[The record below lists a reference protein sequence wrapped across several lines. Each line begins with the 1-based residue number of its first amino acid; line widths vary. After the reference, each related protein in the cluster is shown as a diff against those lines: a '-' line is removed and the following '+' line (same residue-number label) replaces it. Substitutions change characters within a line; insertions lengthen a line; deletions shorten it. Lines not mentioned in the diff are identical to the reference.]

1 MSTHDNAPGPLA
13 ATFNSAGTALEI
25 TGLTVDDP
33 DVITEAR
40 RWTTGERGRA
50 VDDVEALHGADLTR
64 YVTVAIE
71 LGARAIAAT
80 GQTQEAQELS
90 RLIHDVGERAAGAS
104 DTAAKA
110 TARAAKE
117 ATETIAKAADAARQ
131 AVADAEAARRMQFT
145 EAVTKASTE
154 LNDLVTRMV
163 GGENPE
169 LLERLRPVLAAFGAD
184 LDAKVTRQTGELLEK
199 AARQFD
205 PSDPT
210 SPMAKHA
217 AALKEQYEGLT
228 KSFTDNLAA
237 VSTKLDALEKAV
249 AVEQATG
256 HLAQVTP
263 LKGGTFE
270 QSVHHA
276 MAQIAAGLADEYTET
291 GDRAG
296 ALPRN
301 KKGDGVLH
309 VDGGAARVV
318 VETTDSAR
326 RHWGAYL
333 EEAERNRDA
342 AAALGVVR
350 TPEQND
356 GHVIRLIGARRFVV
370 AFNPET
376 DDADLLRTVV
386 QLLRTAAL
394 AATRST
400 GDQEIDTANEKVA
413 SAVARLGTL
422 DTIKA
427 TAGQIGKKAADV
439 ERGCDKIQTEIRRDL
454 EAALTALAGAQDA
467 QQATIT
473 ALPGTGVA

>member
-1 MSTHDNAPGPLA
+1 MSIHEHPA
-13 ATFNSAGTALEI
+13 ATFGPTGDAIEI
-25 TGLTVDDP
+25 TRLVIDDP

-40 RWTTGERGRA
+40 RWTSGERGPA
-50 VDDVEALHGADLTR
+50 VDDVEALRGADMTR
-64 YVTVAIE
+64 FVTEAVG

-80 GQTQEAQELS
+80 GQTQEAQELG

-131 AVADAEAARRMQFT
+131 AVTDAETARRKEFG
-145 EAVTKASTE
+145 EAVTKAAAE
-154 LNDLVTRMV
+154 LNDLVTRVV

-169 LLERLRPVLAAFGAD
+169 LLEKLRPLLATFGAD

-228 KSFTDNLAA
+228 KSFAESLSA

-249 AVEQATG
+249 AVDQATG
-256 HLAQVTP
+256 HLAQATP
-263 LKGGTFE
+263 LKGDTFE
-270 QSVHHA
+270 QAVHRQ
-276 MAQIAAGLADEYTET
+276 MAQIATGLADEYAET

-296 ALPRN
+296 ALPYN

-309 VDGGAARVV
+309 VDGGTARVV

-326 RHWGAYL
+326 RHWGPYL

-356 GHVIRLIGARRFVV
+356 GHVIRLIGARRFVI
-370 AFNPET
+370 AFDPENG
-376 DDADLLRTVV
+376 DVGLLRTVV

-400 GDQEIDTANEKVA
+400 GDQEIDTANEKVT
-413 SAVARLGTL
+413 SAVARLGAL
-422 DTIKA
+422 DTIKS
-427 TAGQIGKKAADV
+427 TAEQIGTKAAKI

-467 QQATIT
+467 EQATVT